1 MNQEIVDSLDSLNT
15 ECYDIKDKKN
25 PEHHTFDEVI
35 GHIEDLLMEEE
46 FQSIQQH
53 FLDKYWS
60 MFEPIEENKL
70 EYMDVFN
77 DYNKAIESYI
87 DRSLKKVI
95 SNFSMEDFINE
106 LNERRSELEGEVFE
120 VLLTFTDFLAFK
132 ELILDYRAV
141 STLEISVQEGKV
153 IDLSSGMTIKSCK

>member
-1 MNQEIVDSLDSLNT
+1 MNQEIIDSLDSLNT
-15 ECYDIKDKKN
+15 ESYDIKDKEN

-53 FLDKYWS
+53 FLDKYWG

-70 EYMDVFN
+70 EYIDVFN

-141 STLEISVQEGKV
+141 QEGKV
-153 IDLSSGMTIKSCK
+153 VDLSSGMTIKSCK